1 MQQLY
6 LPKVV
11 VWMFLR
17 LVVIVVII
25 VVVQRMGKQTLK
37 KVT

>member
-17 LVVIVVII
+17 LVVIVIII